1 MFIIPVLRNLSEKML
16 ILYNIQTQIR
26 IFMHSL
32 QILCFLMLDL
42 LTSMNQLKRISEPIE
57 TLNVADGM
65 LSAG

>member
-26 IFMHSL
+26 IFMHRL

-57 TLNVADGM
+57 TLNVADGI

>member
-32 QILCFLMLDL
+32 QILCSLMLDL

>member
-26 IFMHSL
+26 ISMHSL

>member
-1 MFIIPVLRNLSEKML
+1 MFVIPVLRNLSEKML

>member
-16 ILYNIQTQIR
+16 ILHNIQTQIR

>member
-26 IFMHSL
+26 IFMHRL

>member
-16 ILYNIQTQIR
+16 ILYNIQTQTR

>member
-57 TLNVADGM
+57 TLNVADGL

>member
-57 TLNVADGM
+57 TLNVADGI